1 MLRKILDKRF
11 QDFLSIR
18 KTLGFSVDNSTMG
31 LLKPFLRFCGEIFPD
46 ENTITEP
53 MLIQWLQEYHY
64 DNPNSLN
71 VFLSQLNTFTAFIL
85 FTGGDISFSPLEYT
99 TKWVRR
105 IPILPNDEEMKELF
119 WAIDNLPDRS
129 SQYAPI
135 NLIFPVMTRFMFLC
149 GMRPQEPGKLI
160 REEVNL
166 STGDIYIRK
175 SKKNKDR
182 HIIMSEDM
190 RNLCSIF
197 DSLQDRNRYYFF
209 EFNGKPLTGTWV
221 WNNLRKVIHD
231 NNLTNLNNFRPYDFR
246 HLFASRT
253 IMKWIDNKQNVM
265 ELLPYLSVYMGHS
278 EIKYTLYYIHLLP
291 DRLKKTAGIDWS
303 IFNRIYRS
311 GYNEDSR

>member
-1 MLRKILDKRF
+1 
-11 QDFLSIR
+11 
-18 KTLGFSVDNSTMG
+18 
-31 LLKPFLRFCGEIFPD
+31 
-46 ENTITEP
+46 
-53 MLIQWLQEYHY
+53 
-64 DNPNSLN
+64 
-71 VFLSQLNTFTAFIL
+71 
-85 FTGGDISFSPLEYT
+85 
-99 TKWVRR
+99 
-105 IPILPNDEEMKELF
+105 
-119 WAIDNLPDRS
+119 
-129 SQYAPI
+129 
-135 NLIFPVMTRFMFLC
+135 
-149 GMRPQEPGKLI
+149 
-160 REEVNL
+160 
-166 STGDIYIRK
+166 
-175 SKKNKDR
+175 
-182 HIIMSEDM
+182 MSDDM

-278 EIKYTLYYIHLLP
+278 EIKYTLYYIHLIP